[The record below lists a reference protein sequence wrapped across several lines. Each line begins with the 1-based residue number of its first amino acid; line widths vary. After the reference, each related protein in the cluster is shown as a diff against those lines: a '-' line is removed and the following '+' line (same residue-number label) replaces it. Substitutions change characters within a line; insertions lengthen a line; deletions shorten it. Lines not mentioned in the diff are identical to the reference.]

1 MNPFTSI
8 CVVKDSHTIVVAKYF
23 AKITHLFL
31 QCSIHLELIYI
42 LHCFGAQK
50 ALSDDFGKL
59 ASYLTCSGFYSP
71 SVFIAMT
78 CIVFIQHC
86 KRNPSQGG
94 LAVMPGVMCAQA
106 FSFQFPF
113 PLLDA
118 LFFKADSFT
127 LPLILSQFMYTCVC
141 SSEWLHVHSLGQPH
155 C

>member
-1 MNPFTSI
+1 MERVQIFILADLSDKQFFITLILCSFTLI
-8 CVVKDSHTIVVAKYF
+8 
-23 AKITHLFL
+23 LP
-31 QCSIHLELIYI
+31 SIHLELIYI